1 MDFQIKMQIY
11 NFLHFPIANTFTY
24 FFLDEFIQHC
34 TSCNMEQ
41 TKEVNKGKMTLEQCK
56 DACRND
62 EACTAIDYG
71 KNSRAQDCFFNYGGK
86 VTYVEHNDFN
96 AYILNKRQ
104 G

>member
-1 MDFQIKMQIY
+1 
-11 NFLHFPIANTFTY
+11 
-24 FFLDEFIQHC
+24 
-34 TSCNMEQ
+34 MEQ